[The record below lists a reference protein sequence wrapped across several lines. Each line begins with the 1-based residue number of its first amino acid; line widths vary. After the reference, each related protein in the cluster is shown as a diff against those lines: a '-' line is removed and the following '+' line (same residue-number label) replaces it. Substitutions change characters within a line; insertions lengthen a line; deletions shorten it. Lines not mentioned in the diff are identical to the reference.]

1 MSSVA
6 KKLVGQTAAYGIS
19 SIVGRLLN
27 FLLFFLIHSAVFKP
41 EEYGIIGSLYA
52 YVAFFNVLYTLG
64 LETAFFRY
72 ANRPDVDFQ
81 ALYNRV
87 LSFIIFTSLLFT
99 GCILL
104 FINPI
109 AQAIEFPDQKLYI
122 SWLAIILAA
131 DAITAIPFARLRLE
145 NKAIKFASI
154 KMANIFITIGAN
166 IFFFWFCR
174 GIYFGH
180 FLPGLK
186 PLVSAIY
193 VPAWGV
199 GYIFLINLIANLLL
213 FPMLW
218 REFRGFRF
226 NLDFAFMKPL
236 LRYGYPLMI
245 MGFAGMV
252 NEVLDRILLLEL
264 LPTNFYP
271 GLSTKGAVGVYN
283 GCYKLAMFMTL
294 TIQAFRY
301 AGEPFFFSQAKEK
314 NSPTTFALV
323 MKWFVL
329 ACTFIFLFVSV
340 NLEDFKLLI
349 RDPDYYQGLGIV
361 PILLLANLF
370 LGIYYN
376 LSIWFKLT
384 DKTHMGTYISFGG
397 AAITLILN
405 FLLIPIMGYMGSAWA
420 TLACYFSMALA
431 CYLIGHKYYPI
442 PYPVGAILG
451 YLGVAV
457 LFVLAALYIPV
468 PDFIWRHVFHL
479 GLCAAFLL
487 LVVLIEKPQFRIKK

>member
-27 FLLFFLIHSAVFKP
+27 FLLFFAIHSKVFKP
-41 EEYGIIGSLYA
+41 EAYGVIGSLYA
-52 YVAFFNVLYTLG
+52 YVGFFNVLYTMG
-64 LETAFFRY
+64 LETAFFRF
-72 ANRPDVDFQ
+72 ANRADVNFQ
-81 ALYNRV
+81 QLYNRI

-99 GCILL
+99 GCILI

-109 AQAIEFPDQKLYI
+109 SQAIEFPDQQLYI
-122 SWLAIILAA
+122 SWLAIILAV

-145 NKAIKFASI
+145 NKAVKFASL
-154 KMANIFITIGAN
+154 KMANIFITIAAN
-166 IFFFWFCR
+166 IFFFWFCH
-174 GIYFGH
+174 GIYFDQ
-180 FLPGLK
+180 FLPSLK
-186 PLVSAIY
+186 PLVSTIY

-199 GYIFLINLIANLLL
+199 GYIFLINLVANLLL
-213 FPMLW
+213 IPMLW
-218 REFRGFRF
+218 REFRGFWF
-226 NLDFAFMKPL
+226 NLDFTFMKPL

-252 NEVLDRILLLEL
+252 NELLDRILLLEF
-264 LPTNFYP
+264 LPKNFYP
-271 GLSTKGAVGVYN
+271 NLSTKGAVGVYN

-294 TIQAFRY
+294 AVQAFRY
-301 AGEPFFFSQAKEK
+301 AGEPFFFAQAKEK
-314 NSPTTFALV
+314 NSPATFALV

-329 ACTFIFLFVSV
+329 VCTFIFLFVSI

-370 LGIYYN
+370 LGVYYN

-384 DKTHMGTYISFGG
+384 DKTHIGTYISFGG
-397 AAITLILN
+397 AAITIILN
-405 FLLIPIMGYMGSAWA
+405 ILLIPILGYMGSAWA

-431 CYLIGHKYYPI
+431 CYLLGQRYYPV
-442 PYPVGAILG
+442 PYPVLAITGYLLVAIL
-451 YLGVAV
+451 L
-457 LFVLAALYIPV
+457 VLAALYV
-468 PDFIWRHVFHL
+468 PIADTLWRHLYHL
-479 GLCAAFLL
+479 GLCAGFLL
-487 LVVLIEKPQFRIKK
+487 LVFLVEKPKFSLKR